1 MMMVF
6 ICPKCFMMVKT
17 ILQFPTFQR
26 KCQMGIIK
34 ERCSIHTFFTHFITF
49 YKISSNIPN
58 CLFLFSW
65 NHHMFVTILL
75 YLLFLSEVESSLTL
89 SPNSMHVTSL
99 HRYAGM
105 EFETIS
111 SVIFTYKDLNIG
123 ILHSL
128 LKNEF
133 LLHHFWN
140 SALGAIDVGL
150 NNNFHEISQRS

>member
-1 MMMVF
+1 
-6 ICPKCFMMVKT
+6 
-17 ILQFPTFQR
+17 
-26 KCQMGIIK
+26 
-34 ERCSIHTFFTHFITF
+34 
-49 YKISSNIPN
+49 
-58 CLFLFSW
+58 
-65 NHHMFVTILL
+65 MFVTILL
-75 YLLFLSEVESSLTL
+75 YLLFLSEVKSSLTL

-111 SVIFTYKDLNIG
+111 SVIFTYKDSSTG
-123 ILHSL
+123 TH
-128 LKNEF
+128 KNEF